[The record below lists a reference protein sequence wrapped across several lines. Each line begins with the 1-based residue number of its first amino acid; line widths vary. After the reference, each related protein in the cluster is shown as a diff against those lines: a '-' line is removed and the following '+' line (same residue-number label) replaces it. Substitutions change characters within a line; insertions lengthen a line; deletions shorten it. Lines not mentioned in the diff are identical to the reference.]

1 MQPRYPKCRSTHVA
15 LALEISTRKF
25 FICGA
30 WGHRW
35 NVCAGILRR
44 PNADQSQGPVNDG
57 AAPLPSIA
65 FA

>member
-1 MQPRYPKCRSTHVA
+1 MQPRYPKCRSIHVA

-30 WGHRW
+30 CGHRW
-35 NVCAGILRR
+35 NERAGILRR
-44 PNADQSQGPVNDG
+44 PDADQSHGLVND
-57 AAPLPSIA
+57 AAALLPSIA